1 MLLERF
7 QFPHNY
13 VVVQV
18 MLIHCK
24 EQKKK
29 NPPTEISQFS
39 RKNIFF
45 LQEKKLCLGPT
56 KIKSLKRYF
65 SKNLVK
71 RHTSH
76 LKPPTGTRQTLNMS
90 INQQHSAYFKL
101 QLQAR
106 HTNYLKD
113 HSTISFIIGISA
125 IITHTQKFRREVV
138 IPAQPFKHKNPT

>member
-39 RKNIFF
+39 RKKHF
-45 LQEKKLCLGPT
+45 LPLGKET
-56 KIKSLKRYF
+56 
-65 SKNLVK
+65 V
-71 RHTSH
+71 
-76 LKPPTGTRQTLNMS
+76 
-90 INQQHSAYFKL
+90 
-101 QLQAR
+101 
-106 HTNYLKD
+106 
-113 HSTISFIIGISA
+113 
-125 IITHTQKFRREVV
+125 FR
-138 IPAQPFKHKNPT
+138 TY